1 MENQLILNKS
11 LDLIQMSL
19 IEPGQITKSIT
30 RTKDNKTLQ
39 KSSEILRNLMKSRV
53 QLLTKNPEFK
63 KTELGEMNIANRIIG
78 TITLSKDNSVLN
90 LNLMIEVIEVIEDMG
105 LGLVEVEVPVV
116 GAASKIKDMI
126 LMRISA
132 VIMAIIEVVVAIK
145 RYLIIETRL

>member
-63 KTELGEMNIANRIIG
+63 KTESGEMNIANRIIG

-105 LGLVEVEVPVV
+105 LGLVEVEVPVA

-126 LMRISA
+126 LMRISE

-145 RYLIIETRL
+145 RYLIIEMRL